1 MAFSSTAYQTMY
13 RRFLGDLAKPVTL
26 KINNGT
32 TFKSYRDV
40 LAYVSKYRESD
51 LVQGGSIEI
60 GDLKLVIPT
69 EYLPSA
75 VTVMGRK
82 DRISIDDRNYSVIHW
97 DAESRA
103 MGEQSVAIE
112 VTIRG

>member
-26 KINNGT
+26 KINTGT
-32 TFKSYRDV
+32 TFKNYRDV

-75 VTVMGRK
+75 VTVMGRS
-82 DRISIDDRNYSVIHW
+82 DRIDIDGRNYSVIHW
-97 DAESRA
+97 DAETRA
-103 MGEQSVAIE
+103 MGGSSVAIE

>member
-32 TFKSYRDV
+32 TFKNYRDV
-40 LAYVSKYRESD
+40 LAYVSKYKESD

-60 GDLKLVIPT
+60 GDLKLIIPT

-75 VTVMGRK
+75 VTVMRTK

-97 DAESRA
+97 DDETRS
-103 MGEQSVAIE
+103 MGEHSVAIE

>member
-1 MAFSSTAYQTMY
+1 MAFSATAYQTMY
-13 RRFLGDLAKPVTL
+13 RRFLGNLAKPVTL

-32 TFKSYRDV
+32 SFKSYRDV

-51 LVQGGSIEI
+51 LVQGGSIEL
-60 GDLKLVIPT
+60 GDLKVIIPT
-69 EYLPSA
+69 EYLPNA

-82 DRISIDDRNYSVIHW
+82 DRIDIAGRNYSVVHW
-97 DAESRA
+97 DDESRA
-103 MGEQSVAIE
+103 MGDTSVAIE

>member
-1 MAFSSTAYQTMY
+1 MAFSAAAYQKIY

-40 LAYVSKYRESD
+40 LAYVSRYREAE
-51 LVQGGSIEI
+51 LIQGGSIQL
-60 GDLKLVIPT
+60 GDLKLIIPT
-69 EYLPSA
+69 EYLPNA

-82 DRISIDDRNYSVIHW
+82 DRVDIDGRNYSVIHW
-97 DAESRA
+97 DTETRA
-103 MGEQSVAIE
+103 MGDDSIAIE
-112 VTIRG
+112 VTVRG

>member
-1 MAFSSTAYQTMY
+1 VAFAASIYQRMY
-13 RRFLGDLAKPVTL
+13 RRMLGNLAKPVTL

-32 TFKSYRDV
+32 SFKSYRDV

-60 GDLKLVIPT
+60 GDLKVIIPT
-69 EYLPSA
+69 EYLPNA

-97 DAESRA
+97 DDESRA
-103 MGEQSVAIE
+103 MGDTSVAIE
-112 VTIRG
+112 VTVRG